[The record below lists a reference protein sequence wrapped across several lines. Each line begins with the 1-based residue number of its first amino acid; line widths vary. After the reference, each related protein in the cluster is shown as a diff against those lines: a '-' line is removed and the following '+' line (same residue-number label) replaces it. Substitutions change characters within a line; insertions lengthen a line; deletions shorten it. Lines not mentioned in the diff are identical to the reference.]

1 MINRRNVL
9 KVGSLGVLAAA
20 LPQALLAATAKRV
33 LLVHGRDQQGQNPAT
48 LKATWVDA
56 LKRGAAAAGK
66 KIPADVEF
74 AFPFYGDTLD
84 RFTRDATIP
93 LTSDV
98 TSRGSQNDDEFLA
111 FQAELA
117 EAIRVGSGVT
127 DEQVDQEYGSNPR
140 PRGLLNWEWVQ
151 AILRAVDKYGGGL
164 GQRTLETFTRDVFLY
179 STLPG
184 VRDAIDRIVTAQLT
198 TEPTVVVAHSLGTVV
213 SYSVLRRD
221 TRSLHIRSFVTV
233 GCPLGLRA
241 VRDQFRPLKYPQ
253 VDRWYNAFDSRDV
266 VALYP
271 LDAANFPVVPAVE
284 NNGAVKNHT
293 ANRHGIDGY
302 LDDANVAKKI
312 LDALGTAS

>member
-9 KVGSLGVLAAA
+9 KAGSLAVMAGA
-20 LPQALLAATAKRV
+20 LPHTLRAANAKRV
-33 LLVHGRDQQGQNPAT
+33 LLVHGRSQQRQDPAT

-66 KIPADVEF
+66 TIPADVEF
-74 AFPFYGDTLD
+74 AFPYYGDTLD
-84 RFTRDATIP
+84 RFTREATIP

-98 TSRGSQNDDEFLA
+98 TSRGSQKDDEFLA

-117 EAIRVGSGVT
+117 EAIRMGSGVT
-127 DEQVDQEYGSNPR
+127 DDQVDREYGSNPH
-140 PRGLLNWEWVQ
+140 PRGPLNWEWVQ
-151 AILRAVDKYGGGL
+151 AILRAVDKYGGGM

-179 STLPG
+179 STLPV
-184 VRDAIDRIVTAQLT
+184 VRDAIDQIVTAQLT
-198 TEPTVVVAHSLGTVV
+198 TDPTVVVAHSLGTVV

-221 TRSLHIRSFVTV
+221 TRSLHIPAFVTV
-233 GCPLGLRA
+233 GSPLGLRA

-253 VDRWYNAFDSRDV
+253 VDGWYNAFDTRDV

-271 LDAANFPVVPAVE
+271 LDTTNFPVVPAVE
-284 NNGAVKNHT
+284 NNGTIKNRT

-302 LDDANVAKKI
+302 LDDASIAKKI
-312 LDALGTAS
+312 LDALGTAP